1 MRKGTAMKKVEK
13 LLTNKGYDIWH
24 ISPEDSVYSAI
35 KMMEEKGIGALAVL
49 LNGAMIGIIS
59 ERDYARKVI
68 LKNRSS
74 KETTVKEIMTRQVY
88 YTFPE
93 QDIEECLAIMT
104 KYHIRHLPVLQNGHV
119 VGMIS
124 TGDVVKE
131 IISEQKFKIEHLEH
145 TISWEESY

>member
-1 MRKGTAMKKVEK
+1 V
-13 LLTNKGYDIWH
+13 YD
-24 ISPEDSVYSAI
+24 AI
-35 KMMEEKGIGALAVL
+35 KMMEDKEIGALAVL
-49 LNGAMIGIIS
+49 SGGDMIGIIS

-74 KETTVKEIMTRQVY
+74 KQTKVKEIMTKQVY

-104 KYHIRHLPVLQNGHV
+104 RRHIRHLPVMDNGEI

-124 TGDVVKE
+124 IGDVVKE
-131 IISEQKFKIEHLEH
+131 IISEQRFMIEQLEH
-145 TISWEESY
+145 TISWEEAY

>member
-1 MRKGTAMKKVEK
+1 MKKVEK
-13 LLTNKGYDIWH
+13 LLASKSHDLWH
-24 ISPEDSVYSAI
+24 IGPEDSVYNAI
-35 KMMEEKGIGALAVL
+35 KLMEDKEIGALAVL
-49 LNGAMIGIIS
+49 RNDTLIGIIS

-74 KETTVKEIMTRQVY
+74 KETKIKEIMTRQVY

-104 KYHIRHLPVLQNGHV
+104 RHHVRHLPVLQNSEI

-124 TGDVVKE
+124 IGDVVRE
-131 IISEQKFKIEHLEH
+131 IISEQQFKIEHLEH
-145 TISWEESY
+145 TISWEEAY